1 MWQNDFLLR
10 LVISIESIV
19 FLPYSTIF
27 VIKIFH
33 NKVLFIVLKEELII
47 TNELGLHAR
56 PAAMIAKIAR
66 KAKAEIWLEKDG
78 QKVDATSMIDI
89 LSIAC
94 QKDSKIVLEADSSDD
109 ELVFEEILKIIQ
121 EGFGE

>member
-1 MWQNDFLLR
+1 MLR